1 MNEVRADVLNSL
13 FRLLTF
19 NVNIWFE
26 LLIRASHVDSFLSGL
41 VLSVVP
47 LIIHCS
53 IPGRLTA
60 ADDSTLVIVIGI

>member
-13 FRLLTF
+13 FRLLSF

-41 VLSVVP
+41 VLSFH
-47 LIIHCS
+47 L
-53 IPGRLTA
+53 LY
-60 ADDSTLVIVIGI
+60 IVQS